1 MNNKTL
7 DNLSVICQKKRIQL
21 AIAES
26 CTGGLVAKIITDRA
40 GSSSWFERGFVTY
53 SNLAKN
59 QMLGVEMGLIEQWGA
74 VSEPVARAMS
84 EGALKHSAAHY
95 ALSITGI
102 AGPDGGTQEKPV
114 GTVCFGWSWYA
125 EQDGSVKVMI
135 TTRHFSGDR
144 AMVRNQSAQFAL
156 QQLYQLI
163 LTEGQK

>member
-1 MNNKTL
+1 MTNKIL
-7 DNLSVICQKKRIQL
+7 DNLSAICKKKHIQL
-21 AIAES
+21 VTAES
-26 CTGGLVAKIITDRA
+26 CTGGLVAKLITDRA

-59 QMLGVEMGLIEQWGA
+59 QMLGVELELIEQWGA
-74 VSEPVARAMS
+74 VSEQVARAMS
-84 EGALKHSAAHY
+84 EGALKYSAAHY

-125 EQDGSVKVMI
+125 GHDGPVKGML
-135 TTRHFSGDR
+135 TTRRFSGDR

-156 QQLYQLI
+156 QELYQLI
-163 LTEGQK
+163 LTEEK